1 MLPSPDCARRIAS
14 DKNKSYI
21 QQTLG
26 KDKQEKM
33 LQTYTPK

>member
-1 MLPSPDCARRIAS
+1 VLPSPDCARRIAS
-14 DKNKSYI
+14 DKSKSNI

-26 KDKQEKM
+26 KDKQEKK